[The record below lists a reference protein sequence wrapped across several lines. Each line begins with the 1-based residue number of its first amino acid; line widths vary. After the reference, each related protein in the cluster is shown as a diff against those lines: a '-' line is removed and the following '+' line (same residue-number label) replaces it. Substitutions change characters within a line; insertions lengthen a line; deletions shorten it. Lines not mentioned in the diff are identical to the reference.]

1 MVDDPETSPGTACFD
16 GIGPRARIPFGSS
29 MSTSS
34 TAPSRVSTAVPALAA
49 VLVSAMLLS
58 VAVATGTAPRLAPGV
73 AVHAMLFGTTG
84 AQGHDVAAVAPAT
97 PARQA
102 SRPTIV
108 RGRGLTSARHDAF
121 LASAPS
127 TPGRGDLPPPAAV

>member
-1 MVDDPETSPGTACFD
+1 
-16 GIGPRARIPFGSS
+16 
-29 MSTSS
+29 MSTAS
-34 TAPSRVSTAVPALAA
+34 TGTSRLSTTVPALAA

-84 AQGHDVAAVAPAT
+84 TQGHDAAAVATAT
-97 PARQA
+97 PERHA
-102 SRPTIV
+102 SRPSIV
-108 RGRGLTSARHDAF
+108 RGRGPAAVRHDAF

-127 TPGRGDLPPPAAV
+127 MPGRGDLPPPMAA

>member
-1 MVDDPETSPGTACFD
+1 MADDRETTPGTACFD
-16 GIGPRARIPFGSS
+16 GIGPGARIPCKVS
-29 MSTSS
+29 MSTPS
-34 TAPSRVSTAVPALAA
+34 TVPSRVSTAVPALAA

-84 AQGHDVAAVAPAT
+84 AQGHDAAAVVAT
-97 PARQA
+97 APARQTSRA
-102 SRPTIV
+102 SIRP
-108 RGRGLTSARHDAF
+108 GRVLAEARHDAF

-127 TPGRGDLPPPAAV
+127 MPGRGDLPPPAAV